1 MTNIQAF
8 EKILHHQENLKN
20 EAQLEYTSAVSEFET
35 VAEELYQLLKQKE
48 TIEDKYQQALHT
60 SGSVTSL
67 MTHHTYL
74 QQLKKRIRHVETTVN
89 EKRSIMEGKRLL
101 LTDQHV
107 EVKKYEKIIDHKW
120 ELIKTKEKETESKML
135 DEASIRQYY
144 NHGDR

>member
-20 EAQLEYTSAVSEFET
+20 EAQLEYKSAVSEFEI

-48 TIEDKYQQALHT
+48 TTEDKYQQALHT

-74 QQLKKRIRHVETTVN
+74 QQLKKQIRHVETTVN
-89 EKRSIMEGKRLL
+89 EKRTFMEGKRSL

-120 ELIKTKEKETESKML
+120 EMIQAKEKELESKML

>member
-1 MTNIQAF
+1 MTSIQAF

-20 EAQLEYTSAVSEFET
+20 EAQLEYKTAVTEFET

-48 TIEDKYQQALHT
+48 TIEDKYQQTLHT
-60 SGSVTSL
+60 AGSVTAL

-74 QQLKKRIRHVETTVN
+74 QQLKKQILHVERTVN
-89 EKRSIMEGKRLL
+89 EKRAIMEDKRSM

-107 EVKKYEKIIDHKW
+107 EVKKYEKIIDRKW
-120 ELIKTKEKETESKML
+120 EVIKSKEKETESKRL

-144 NHGDR
+144 NHGDW

>member
-1 MTNIQAF
+1 MTNVQAF

-20 EAQLEYTSAVSEFET
+20 EAQLEYKSAVTDFET

-60 SGSVTSL
+60 SGSVTTL

-74 QQLKKRIRHVETTVN
+74 QQLKKQILHVEATVN
-89 EKRSIMEGKRLL
+89 EKRSIMEDKRSM

-120 ELIKTKEKETESKML
+120 EVIKSKEKESESKML